1 MAKTRR
7 VLLNLDLLHQTSAHK
22 NAAISACDQGSY
34 VESAQHGTQSLTLE
48 SEWMCQQAGITRKV
62 LAYSLFGDNPIYCET
77 AILNAQSMPEI
88 YPDWQMWVYHDSSVP
103 EHVLQRLRALQV
115 RVIDVACIQIAHWPG
130 TFWRFHAASDAS
142 VAKVQFRDAD
152 SLISQREAQWVQ
164 LWLDSPQPFHV
175 MRDWYSHLDLMLA
188 GLWGAHAPLL
198 AHMKEWIEQYLQ
210 TRSPLHP
217 THADQIFLAE
227 VIWPKI
233 APYCLTHDTIHT
245 LPFATPIDSPRPNE
259 SGAAALGGCDAKQ
272 ITVSAPMAQAQ
283 YRVTIRDAQ
292 GVIVMSYQRQ
302 LRHGKDVFELPMRYH
317 ERIRSGQW
325 RIDYEIL
332 DSTNP

>member
-1 MAKTRR
+1 MHAMT
-7 VLLNLDLLHQTSAHK
+7 LK
-22 NAAISACDQGSY
+22 NAAIRACNERHYEESTRLGSESLIK
-34 VESAQHGTQSLTLE
+34 ESA
-48 SEWMCQQAGITRKV
+48 WVCAQAAIRKRV
-62 LAYSLFGDNPIYCET
+62 LSFSLFGDNPIYCET

-88 YPDWQMWVYHDSSVP
+88 YSDWQMWVYHDNSVP
-103 EHVLQRLRALQV
+103 HHVLARLRQHGV
-115 RVIDVACIQIAHWPG
+115 RLLDAAQLGISHWPG
-130 TFWRFHAASDAS
+130 TFWRFHAASDPH
-142 VAKVQFRDAD
+142 VEKVQFRDAD
-152 SLISQREAQWVQ
+152 SLISPREAQWVQ

-272 ITVSAPMAQAQ
+272 ITVSAPMEQAQ

-292 GVIVMSYQRQ
+292 DTIVMNYQRQ